1 MTITELYV
9 KEFVNG
15 MDKIPC
21 LENATG
27 TVILPH
33 EVSNNSGC
41 SNKLDDPLEISRSLE
56 QSLMVTC
63 VGSIAELG
71 DLVDRAMHFHQS
83 RSRTTNSPYKTNG
96 ITWSPDG
103 LRTLFHFMSCNQLE
117 YQDDRPI
124 VQLTPERPYVVLPP
138 LMEWIRVAS
147 THCEHR
153 LSSVVDSDDVRQA
166 ARLLLPGIDTPVRP
180 LRMDES
186 LCSSRHL
193 DASQSTARFQQDLG
207 FRMLAC
213 GRTDLVPNA
222 AALLGPDGIDT
233 VSEQGMT
240 ALMLACA
247 RGDEAMVQ
255 ILLDNGAKPN
265 LTVPSSHQK
274 YPCIHPTIRH
284 WTALSFAV
292 AHRHTAIAQLLLDA
306 GANVE
311 GAHGENYTHSP
322 LQLASAAGYH
332 ELVCLLLDK
341 GADPYLTTLHRNGIT
356 SKGHGNS
363 FALAAAHGHRN
374 ILRKLLEQPR
384 LIRSSDILSLEEILA
399 EGSDGPKERKASKA
413 RKNKIALMLQEAMYH
428 SCEHGFLDIAME
440 LRSLGVPWTFHCWL
454 ETLRT
459 AKYFHRLAIIQCLF
473 RDFGSIPV
481 EDDYEELIRDGLPLM
496 FEIFRQSK
504 NDLVSKQLANIFPL
518 LMGTDKISDIPTP
531 DAMHGA
537 RIDPQYINNPEMSDV
552 TFVVEGRRFYA
563 HKIVLVTASKRFK
576 AMLSDRMLD
585 PQKPI
590 VEITEFSYH
599 IFQLLM
605 QYLYNGS
612 TENLHVK
619 PSELPELLAAANH
632 FVLTGLQL
640 HCERLL
646 SIDLA
651 WDNATTVYRQ
661 ARLYGAES
669 LLEYCH
675 WFFLLNMPEL
685 LAKNETFKKLIF
697 PPKQHPYDLPSML
710 QDTLAKQIFNCFTKQ
725 TTV

>member
-1 MTITELYV
+1 M
-9 KEFVNG
+9 
-15 MDKIPC
+15 
-21 LENATG
+21 
-27 TVILPH
+27 
-33 EVSNNSGC
+33 
-41 SNKLDDPLEISRSLE
+41 SRSLE

-83 RSRTTNSPYKTNG
+83 RPRVTGSPHKTHG
-96 ITWSPDG
+96 ITWSPDA
-103 LRTLFHFMSCNQLE
+103 LRTLFHFMRCNQLE

-138 LMEWIRVAS
+138 LMEWIRVAT

-153 LSSVVDSDDVRQA
+153 LSSVVDSDDIRQA
-166 ARLLLPGIDTPVRP
+166 ARLLLPGIDTPVRS
-180 LRMDES
+180 LRTDES

-222 AALLGPDGIDT
+222 AALLGPDGIDAI
-233 VSEQGMT
+233 SEQGMT

-265 LTVPSSHQK
+265 LTVPSNSQM

-292 AHRHTAIAQLLLDA
+292 ARRHTPVAQLLLDA

-399 EGSDGPKERKASKA
+399 EGSDGPKERKANKA

-428 SCEHGFLDIAME
+428 SCEHNYLDIAME

-473 RDFGSIPV
+473 RDFGSIPI
-481 EDDYEELIRDGLPLM
+481 EEDYEELIRDGLPLM

-504 NDLVSKQLANIFPL
+504 NDLVSKQLAMVFPL
-518 LMGTDKISDIPTP
+518 LMGSDKITEIPLP

-585 PQKPI
+585 PQKP
-590 VEITEFSYH
+590 VLEISEFSYH
-599 IFQLLM
+599 IFQLVM

-612 TENLHVK
+612 TENIHVK
-619 PSELPELLAAANH
+619 PADLHELLSAANH
-632 FVLTGLQL
+632 FVLSGLQL

-646 SIDLA
+646 SFDLA
-651 WDNATTVYRQ
+651 WDNATTIYRQ

-710 QDTLAKQIFNCFTKQ
+710 QDTLAKQIFNRFTKQ